1 MSETSDAIQSA
12 FLTKYPGA
20 DKLRIGLSQVIERLP
35 DALVTYGVPPTER
48 PSFPEGALWW
58 RVGAVS
64 ALNSL
69 DPASV
74 VRQELFI
81 EGRPHPDGQGLYGLL
96 AIEIPD
102 TDDDGRPHPT
112 AVRVARLHPGVPR
125 DERFESLEV
134 PGSLGRVAA
143 WSNAHPEHRHNTHLV
158 INELAHWAADHP
170 EAAAFAV
177 MTAIHHTPVSD

>member
-35 DALVTYGVPPTER
+35 DALVKFGVPATER
-48 PSFPEGALWW
+48 PPAQKGVLWW
-58 RVGAVS
+58 RVGS
-64 ALNSL
+64 IMALNSL
-69 DPASV
+69 DPESV
-74 VRQELFI
+74 VKQELFI

-102 TDDDGRPHPT
+102 TDAAGRPHPT
-112 AVRVARLHPGVPR
+112 ATRVTRVHPGAPR
-125 DERFESLEV
+125 DERCEFLEV

-143 WSNAHPEHRHNTHLV
+143 WSNAHPEHRHGTHL
-158 INELAHWAADHP
+158 IISELAHWAADQP
-170 EAAAFAV
+170 QAADFAL
-177 MTAIHHTPVSD
+177 MSAIHNTPVSD